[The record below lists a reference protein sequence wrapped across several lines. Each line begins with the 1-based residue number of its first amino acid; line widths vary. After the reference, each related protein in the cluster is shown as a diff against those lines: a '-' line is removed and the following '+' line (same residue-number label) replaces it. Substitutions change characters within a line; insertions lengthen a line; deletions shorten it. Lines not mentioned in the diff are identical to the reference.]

1 MEAHLL
7 AGITTQADM
16 APGGTLKGR
25 GLLQEFRSLQ
35 ALVADEQWVSALH
48 CLDSPTFYPR

>member
-48 CLDSPTFYPR
+48 CLDSPTFYPG